1 MDSYI
6 GKLRAI
12 FHANGRDGE
21 WDTRLGLG
29 NPASDRLLKDYLRLV
44 TAEQLQARVTPK
56 QATPF
61 FVDKLTQLSLHLQT
75 KLTTEALSPMQR
87 FIVAR
92 DQAYFKCVFFS
103 GDRPAD
109 LGRVKVQE
117 ILRFPNDDGLLFN
130 HVWGKTLRDGDE
142 NVFGIRRNPQ
152 VVICPIKGIE
162 DYIAVTRR
170 LKIDLTTGYLFRP
183 TNPEGGIVDS
193 PFGSSTAEARLK
205 VYLNEMGADDGETLH
220 GFRAGCA
227 ITLALT
233 GADIAEIMDH
243 VGWTRRHT
251 AHYYLQLA
259 KVLNPSGASARLAST
274 EISEVINPW
283 QDVNELK
290 RFVFAFPTEQS
301 SKRALSD

>member
-1 MDSYI
+1 MGKRKYIVMVVVFWVSEVLIRVVARLDFHIRRWTPILESYA
-6 GKLRAI
+6 LF

-29 NPASDRLLKDYLRLV
+29 NPAADKLLKDYLRLV

-130 HVWGKTLRDGDE
+130 QVLGEDLKGWG
-142 NVFGIRRNPQ
+142 
-152 VVICPIKGIE
+152 
-162 DYIAVTRR
+162 
-170 LKIDLTTGYLFRP
+170 
-183 TNPEGGIVDS
+183 
-193 PFGSSTAEARLK
+193 
-205 VYLNEMGADDGETLH
+205 
-220 GFRAGCA
+220 
-227 ITLALT
+227 
-233 GADIAEIMDH
+233 
-243 VGWTRRHT
+243 
-251 AHYYLQLA
+251 
-259 KVLNPSGASARLAST
+259 
-274 EISEVINPW
+274 
-283 QDVNELK
+283 
-290 RFVFAFPTEQS
+290 
-301 SKRALSD
+301 